1 MMILRKTSLR
11 EHSGWNQCGEG
22 AWTSSREG
30 AAPGGQGGLPA
41 TDARIHGAWPTAGE
55 DADGEG
61 HERRCRAVGRLVSG
75 RVWALAE
82 NLCQP
87 RRQLAGKHGHTRRQ
101 SSALEFF

>member
-11 EHSGWNQCGEG
+11 EHSGWNRCGEG

-30 AAPGGQGGLPA
+30 AAPGGHGGLPA

-61 HERRCRAVGRLVSG
+61 HA
-75 RVWALAE
+75 
-82 NLCQP
+82 
-87 RRQLAGKHGHTRRQ
+87 RRQL
-101 SSALEFF
+101 SALEFSDGCSFRDIL